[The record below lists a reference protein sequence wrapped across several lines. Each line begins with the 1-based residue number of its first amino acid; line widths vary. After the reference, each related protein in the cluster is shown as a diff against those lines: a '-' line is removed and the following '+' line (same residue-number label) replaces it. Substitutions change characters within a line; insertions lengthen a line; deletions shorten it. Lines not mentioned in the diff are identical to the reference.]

1 MYLSLLS
8 ALRCGRLVG
17 LLDSLEVK
25 GLVLRNRIVMPP
37 MQTGLATV
45 KGAVTRRLVDH
56 YVRRCAALGLLI
68 VEHSYV
74 SAGGRL
80 SLKQL
85 GIYHDGLISG
95 LERLASSVHSKGTPV
110 VIQITHAGR
119 VAVRDLIGMEPAGPS
134 ATENARELTRNEVD
148 ALADDFASAA
158 ERAVKAG
165 FDGVELHGA
174 HGFLLNQFFSP
185 LVNKRR
191 DDYGGSLENRMR
203 FPLMVVERV
212 RETLKR
218 RLLLYRLGADDLDR
232 NGTQI
237 EDAVAFAAKLEQNGV
252 DMIDV
257 SGGLCGSE
265 PERLRSVVGYFVP
278 QASAIKKAVHVPV
291 IGVGGITEA
300 AYADSLIREGSVDLV
315 AVGRS
320 LFKDPKWAENT
331 VKALTSKHAA
341 H

>member
-1 MYLSLLS
+1 
-8 ALRCGRLVG
+8 LVG

-45 KGAVTRRLVDH
+45 KGAVTERLVNF
-56 YVRRCAALGLLI
+56 YVRRCAALGLLV

-74 SAGGRL
+74 SLGGRL

-85 GIYHDGLISG
+85 GIYDDELISG
-95 LERLASSVHSKGTPV
+95 LEKLAGCVHSKGTPAV
-110 VIQITHAGR
+110 VQITHAGR
-119 VAVRDLIGMEPAGPS
+119 VAVRDLIGGESAGPS
-134 ATENARELTRNEVD
+134 AIGNARELTRNEID
-148 ALADDFASAA
+148 ALVDDFASAA

-185 LVNKRR
+185 LANKRG

-203 FPLMVVERV
+203 FPLMVVKRV
-212 RETLKR
+212 RETVDR
-218 RLLLYRLGADDLDR
+218 GLLLYRLGADDLDE
-232 NGTQI
+232 NGTRI
-237 EDAVAFAAKLEQNGV
+237 EDAVAFAERLEQNGV
-252 DMIDV
+252 DIIDV

-265 PERLRSVVGYFVP
+265 PKQLRGVKGYFVP
-278 QASAIKKAVHVPV
+278 QAGAIKKVVHVPV

-300 AYADSLIREGSVDLV
+300 AYADSLVREGSVDLV

-320 LFKDPKWAENT
+320 LYKDPKWAESA
-331 VKALTSKHAA
+331 VKALAGKHDAR
-341 H
+341 